1 MNGRSSEQKSHQEAK
16 SFRRLAEMTTDEAA
30 DAVRRSPLVIIPVGA
45 QEQHGGGMAMATD
58 TVRAV
63 GVADRVGERLA
74 GRAVIAPVVP
84 YGVSPHHMAFA
95 GTVSLSPATFMEVL
109 RDVIAS
115 LRDHG
120 WRQFLVITGH
130 GGNNAALSV
139 LAQEYVR
146 QDLMFAWSPITSVV
160 SDLIVD
166 VSEVHGHSGEAETA
180 QMLYL
185 APDLVQAD
193 RLEPGATTLDEL
205 TTPARLS
212 RQALGPRLSVG
223 FDVYHKRGVLGDPR
237 RATAEDGRVLVETAA
252 DRIAAFADELLS
264 A

>member
-1 MNGRSSEQKSHQEAK
+1 MK
-16 SFRRLAEMTTDEAA
+16 LAEMTTDEAQQ
-30 DAVRRSPLVIIPVGA
+30 AVRRSPLVIVPVGA
-45 QEQHGGGMAMATD
+45 QEQHGGGMAMSTD

-63 GVADRVGERLA
+63 GVAERVAERLA

-84 YGVSPHHMAFA
+84 YGVSPHHLAFA
-95 GTVSLSPATFMEVL
+95 GTMSLSPATFMSIV

-115 LRDHG
+115 LHEHG
-120 WRQFLVITGH
+120 WRRFLVITGH

-146 QDLMFAWSPITSVV
+146 SELMFAWTPITSVV
-160 SDLIVD
+160 SDLITD
-166 VSEVHGHSGEAETA
+166 VSAVHGHAGEAETA

-205 TTPARLS
+205 STPARLS
-212 RQALGPRLSVG
+212 RQTRGPRLSVG
-223 FDVYHKRGVLGDPR
+223 FDRYHKRGVLGDPR
-237 RATAEDGRVLVETAA
+237 RATAEDGRLLVETAA

>member
-1 MNGRSSEQKSHQEAK
+1 
-16 SFRRLAEMTTDEAA
+16 MTTDEAQA
-30 DAVRRSPLVIIPVGA
+30 AVRRSPLVIVPVGA
-45 QEQHGGGMAMATD
+45 QEQHGGGMAMSTD

-63 GVADRVGERLA
+63 GVAERVAERLA
-74 GRAVIAPVVP
+74 GRAVITPAVP

-95 GTVSLSPATFMEVL
+95 GTMTLSPATFMHVL
-109 RDVIAS
+109 RDLVSS
-115 LRDHG
+115 LHEHG
-120 WRQFLVITGH
+120 WKQFLVITGH

-146 QDLMFAWSPITSVV
+146 SELTFAWTPLTSVV
-160 SDLIVD
+160 SDLITILD
-166 VSEVHGHSGEAETA
+166 PPVSEVHGHAGEAETA

-193 RLEPGATTLDEL
+193 RLEPGATTLDDL
-205 TTPARLS
+205 TTTARLS
-212 RQALGPRLSVG
+212 RQSRGPRLSVG
-223 FDVYHKRGVLGDPR
+223 FDAYHKRGVLGDPR
-237 RATAEDGRVLVETAA
+237 RATAEDGRLLVETAA

>member
-1 MNGRSSEQKSHQEAK
+1 MNSRSPEEERHQVAK
-16 SFRRLAEMTTDEAA
+16 SFRRLAELTTDEAA
-30 DAVRRSPLVIIPVGA
+30 EAVLRSPLVIIPVGA
-45 QEQHGGGMAMATD
+45 QEQHGGGMAMSTD

-63 GVADRVGERLA
+63 GVAELVAERLD
-74 GRAVIAPVVP
+74 GSAVVAPVVP

-95 GTVSLSPATFMEVL
+95 GTVTLSPATFMHVI
-109 RDVIAS
+109 RDVVAS
-115 LRDHG
+115 LREHG

-146 QDLMFAWSPITSVV
+146 EDLTFAWTPITSVV

-166 VSEVHGHSGEAETA
+166 VSEVHGHAGEAETA

-185 APDLVQAD
+185 APELVQAD
-193 RLEPGATTLDEL
+193 GLEPGATRLDEL

-212 RQALGPRLSVG
+212 RQARGPRLSVG
-223 FDVYHKRGVLGDPR
+223 FDAYHKRGVLGDPR
-237 RATAEDGRVLVETAA
+237 RATAEDGRLLVETAA

>member
-1 MNGRSSEQKSHQEAK
+1 MN
-16 SFRRLAEMTTDEAA
+16 LAEMTTDEAQA
-30 DAVRRSPLVIIPVGA
+30 AVRRSPLVIVPVGA
-45 QEQHGGGMAMATD
+45 QEQHGGGMAMSTD

-63 GVADRVGERLA
+63 GVAERVAERLA
-74 GRAVIAPVVP
+74 GRAVIAPAVP

-95 GTVSLSPATFMEVL
+95 GTMTLSPATFMQVL
-109 RDVIAS
+109 RDLVSS
-115 LRDHG
+115 LHDHG

-146 QDLMFAWSPITSVV
+146 SELTFAWTPLTSVV
-160 SDLIVD
+160 SDLITTLD
-166 VSEVHGHSGEAETA
+166 PPVSEVHGHAGEAETA

-193 RLEPGATTLDEL
+193 RLEPGATTLDDL
-205 TTPARLS
+205 TTTARLS
-212 RQALGPRLSVG
+212 RQSRGPRLSVG
-223 FDVYHKRGVLGDPR
+223 FDAYHKRGVLGDPR
-237 RATAEDGRVLVETAA
+237 RATAEDGRLLVETAA

>member
-1 MNGRSSEQKSHQEAK
+1 MK
-16 SFRRLAEMTTDEAA
+16 LAEMTTDQAQE
-30 DAVRRSPLVIIPVGA
+30 AVRRSPLVILPVGA
-45 QEQHGGGMAMATD
+45 QEQHGGGMAMSTD

-63 GVADRVGERLA
+63 GVSERVAERLA

-84 YGVSPHHMAFA
+84 YGVSPHHLAFA
-95 GTVSLSPATFMEVL
+95 GTMSLSPATFMSIV
-109 RDVIAS
+109 RDLIAS
-115 LRDHG
+115 LQSHG
-120 WRQFLVITGH
+120 WQRFLVITGH

-146 QDLMFAWSPITSVV
+146 SELLFAWTPITSVV
-160 SDLIVD
+160 SDLITD
-166 VSEVHGHSGEAETA
+166 VSAVHGHAGEAETA

-205 TTPARLS
+205 STPARLS
-212 RQALGPRLSVG
+212 RQTRGPRLSVG
-223 FDVYHKRGVLGDPR
+223 FDEYHKRGVLGDPR
-237 RATAEDGRVLVETAA
+237 RATAEDGRLLVETAA

>member
-1 MNGRSSEQKSHQEAK
+1 
-16 SFRRLAEMTTDEAA
+16 MTTDEAHG
-30 DAVRRSPLVIIPVGA
+30 AVRTAPLVIIPVGA
-45 QEQHGGGMAMATD
+45 QEQHGGGMAMSTD

-63 GVADRVGERLA
+63 GVADRVAERLA
-74 GRAVIAPVVP
+74 GRAVVAPPVP

-95 GTVSLSPATFMEVL
+95 GTMTLSPATFMQVL
-109 RDVIAS
+109 RDLVAS
-115 LRDHG
+115 LSDHG

-146 QDLMFAWSPITSVV
+146 SDVTFAWTPVTSVV
-160 SDLIVD
+160 ADLITD
-166 VSEVHGHSGEAETA
+166 VSAVHGHAGEAETA

-193 RLEPGATTLDEL
+193 RLEPGATTPDEL

-212 RQALGPRLSVG
+212 RQSSGPRLSVG
-223 FDVYHKRGVLGDPR
+223 FDAYHKRGVLGDPR
-237 RATAEDGRVLVETAA
+237 RATAADGRLLVESAA
-252 DRIAAFADELLS
+252 DRIAAFADELLT

>member
-1 MNGRSSEQKSHQEAK
+1 MK
-16 SFRRLAEMTTDEAA
+16 LAEMTTDEAQA
-30 DAVRRSPLVIIPVGA
+30 AVRRSPLVIVPVGA
-45 QEQHGGGMAMATD
+45 QEQHGGGMAMSTD
-58 TVRAV
+58 SVRAV
-63 GVADRVGERLA
+63 GVADRVAERLA

-84 YGVSPHHMAFA
+84 YGVSPHHLAFA
-95 GTVSLSPATFMEVL
+95 GTMSLSPATFMSIV
-109 RDVIAS
+109 RDVIGS
-115 LRDHG
+115 LHEHG
-120 WRQFLVITGH
+120 WHRFLVITGH

-146 QDLMFAWSPITSVV
+146 SDLTFAWTPITSVV
-160 SDLIVD
+160 ADLITD
-166 VSEVHGHSGEAETA
+166 VSAVHGHAGEAETA

-205 TTPARLS
+205 STPARLS
-212 RQALGPRLSVG
+212 RQTRGPRLSVG
-223 FDVYHKRGVLGDPR
+223 FDAYHKRGVLGDPR
-237 RATAEDGRVLVETAA
+237 RATAADGRLLVETAA

>member
-1 MNGRSSEQKSHQEAK
+1 MIN
-16 SFRRLAEMTTDEAA
+16 RLAEMTTDQAK
-30 DAVRRSPLVIIPVGA
+30 DAVRTAPLVIIPVGA

-63 GVADRVGERLA
+63 GVADLVAERLA
-74 GRAVIAPVVP
+74 GRAVVAPPLP

-95 GTVSLSPATFMEVL
+95 GTMTLSPATF
-109 RDVIAS
+109 AS
-115 LRDHG
+115 VVRELVDSLHQHG
-120 WRQFLVITGH
+120 WRQFLVVTGH

-146 QDLMFAWSPITSVV
+146 SDLTFAWTPLTEIV
-160 SDLIVD
+160 SDLITD
-166 VSEVHGHSGEAETA
+166 VSEVHGHAGEAETA

-185 APDLVQAD
+185 APELVHSED
-193 RLEPGATTLDEL
+193 LEPGALTFDEL
-205 TTPARLS
+205 STPARLS
-212 RQALGPRLSVG
+212 RTKRGPRMSVG

-237 RATAEDGRVLVETAA
+237 RATAEQGRLLVETAA

>member
-1 MNGRSSEQKSHQEAK
+1 MK
-16 SFRRLAEMTTDEAA
+16 LAEMTTDEAQA
-30 DAVRRSPLVIIPVGA
+30 AVRRSPLVIVPVGA
-45 QEQHGGGMAMATD
+45 QEQHGGGMAMSTD

-63 GVADRVGERLA
+63 GVAERVAERLA

-84 YGVSPHHMAFA
+84 YGVSPHHLAFA
-95 GTVSLSPATFMEVL
+95 GTVSLSPATFMSIV

-115 LRDHG
+115 LHEHG
-120 WRQFLVITGH
+120 WQRFLVVTGH

-146 QDLMFAWSPITSVV
+146 SELMFAWTPITSVV
-160 SDLIVD
+160 SDLITD
-166 VSEVHGHSGEAETA
+166 VSAVHGHAGEAEAA

-205 TTPARLS
+205 STPARLS
-212 RQALGPRLSVG
+212 RQTRGPRLSVG
-223 FDVYHKRGVLGDPR
+223 FDTYHKRGVLGDPR
-237 RATAEDGRVLVETAA
+237 RATAEDGRLLVETAA

>member
-1 MNGRSSEQKSHQEAK
+1 MNGRLSEEKRHQVAK
-16 SFRRLAEMTTDEAA
+16 GFRRLAELTTDEAA
-30 DAVRRSPLVIIPVGA
+30 EAVRRSPLVIVPVGA
-45 QEQHGGGMAMATD
+45 QEQHGGGMAMSTD

-63 GVADRVGERLA
+63 GVADLVAERLA
-74 GRAVIAPVVP
+74 GRAVVAPVVP

-95 GTVSLSPATFMEVL
+95 GTVTLSPATFMNVV
-109 RDVIAS
+109 RDVITS
-115 LRDHG
+115 LHTHG

-146 QDLMFAWSPITSVV
+146 EDLTFAWTPITSVV

-166 VSEVHGHSGEAETA
+166 VSEVHGHAGEAETA

-185 APDLVQAD
+185 APELVQAD
-193 RLEPGATTLDEL
+193 RLEPGATRLDEL
-205 TTPARLS
+205 TTTARLS
-212 RQALGPRLSVG
+212 RQAHGPRLSVG
-223 FDVYHKRGVLGDPR
+223 FDAYHKRGVLGDPR
-237 RATAEDGRVLVETAA
+237 RATAEDGRLLVETAA
-252 DRIAAFADELLS
+252 DRIAAFADDLLS

>member
-1 MNGRSSEQKSHQEAK
+1 
-16 SFRRLAEMTTDEAA
+16 MTTDEALE
-30 DAVRRSPLVIIPVGA
+30 AVRTAPLAIIPVGA
-45 QEQHGGGMAMATD
+45 QEQHGGGMAMSTD

-63 GVADRVGERLA
+63 GVADRVAERLA
-74 GRAVIAPVVP
+74 GRAVVAPVVP
-84 YGVSPHHMAFA
+84 YGVSPHHLAFA
-95 GTVSLSPATFMEVL
+95 GTMSLSPATFMSIV

-115 LRDHG
+115 LHTHG

-146 QDLMFAWSPITSVV
+146 SDLTFAWTPITSVV
-160 SDLIVD
+160 SDLITD
-166 VSEVHGHSGEAETA
+166 VSAVHGHAGEAETA

-185 APDLVQAD
+185 APELVQAD
-193 RLEPGATTLDEL
+193 RLERGATSLDEL

-212 RQALGPRLSVG
+212 RQARGPRLSVG
-223 FDVYHKRGVLGDPR
+223 FDAYHKRGVLGDPR
-237 RATAEDGRVLVETAA
+237 RATAENGRLLVETAA

>member
-1 MNGRSSEQKSHQEAK
+1 MN
-16 SFRRLAEMTTDEAA
+16 LAEMTTDEALV
-30 DAVRRSPLVIIPVGA
+30 AVRRSPLVIVPVGA
-45 QEQHGGGMAMATD
+45 QEQHGGGMAMSTD

-63 GVADRVGERLA
+63 GVAERVAERLA
-74 GRAVIAPVVP
+74 GRAVVAPAVP

-95 GTVSLSPATFMEVL
+95 GTMTLSPATFMQVL
-109 RDVIAS
+109 RDVVAS
-115 LRDHG
+115 LHEHG
-120 WRQFLVITGH
+120 WQRFLVITGH

-146 QDLMFAWSPITSVV
+146 SELTFAWTPVTSVV
-160 SDLIVD
+160 SDLITG
-166 VSEVHGHSGEAETA
+166 VSEVHGHAGEAETA

-193 RLEPGATTLDEL
+193 RLEPGATLLDDL
-205 TTPARLS
+205 TTTARLS
-212 RQALGPRLSVG
+212 RQSRGPRLSVG
-223 FDVYHKRGVLGDPR
+223 FDAYHKRGVLGDPR
-237 RATAEDGRVLVETAA
+237 RATAEGGRLLVETAA